1 MQSITLTPKE
11 RKDLIVGMKR
21 ESKPSRRLR
30 MHIVLLTSDGY
41 YYPTHIARVLFC
53 SRTTVYTI
61 VERFVREGQ
70 AAFDDPSRTRDQV
83 RVEPQGGL
91 LLDA

>member
-11 RKDLIVGMKR
+11 RKDLIVRMKR
-21 ESKPSRRLR
+21 ERKPSRRLR

-41 YYPTHIARVLFC
+41 YPTHIALVLFC

-61 VERFVREGQ
+61 VERFMGEGQ
-70 AAFDDPSRTRDQV
+70 AAFDDRQRRGPRPLVDDPADERIE
-83 RVEPQGGL
+83 R
-91 LLDA
+91 